1 MASRKKNTPAVQ
13 QTSPVVESEQT
24 CQVEKVECPPELGP
38 IAREEW
44 DKVAPHLVAGGRLKP
59 PDRSSLA
66 VYCAAYPTWLE
77 ASQTVRSWQAFT
89 GRQGSVA
96 CSAALPYSGAPSGR
110 RHCHR

>member
-44 DKVAPHLVAGGRLKP
+44 DKVAHRWIAAHL
-59 PDRSSLA
+59 RSIA
-66 VYCAAYPTWLE
+66 PRTRWLE
-77 ASQTVRSWQAFT
+77 ASQTARSWQAFT
-89 GRQGSVA
+89 GRQESAA

>member
-24 CQVEKVECPPELGP
+24 CQVEKSRMS
-38 IAREEW
+38 ARARPDRTEEW
-44 DKVAPHLVAGGRLKP
+44 DRVAPHLVAAGRLKP
-59 PDRSSLA
+59 LDRSSLA
-66 VYCAAYPTWLE
+66 VYCAAYATWLE

-89 GRQGSVA
+89 GRQESAA
-96 CSAALPYSGAPSGR
+96 CSAALPYSEAPSGR